1 MPLNHRL
8 FFLFLFFLFV
18 IGLSKGY
25 SQTVQIPDSLK
36 NHSYQELENKI
47 SQHTTN
53 NTKKAEIY
61 ANTFLLKARREKDT
75 LKVADGYSLL
85 IELHTYSN
93 PKKAAEYAD
102 SLIDITKDWKHKKYL
117 AYAYLK
123 KGIGLYC
130 ISKYSES
137 LENYLIA
144 QDLYLKQRDA
154 FGQMIIRHYIGF
166 LKIQVNQKQEALN
179 LFKQNLSFFNKEEN
193 KVKYKEQYL
202 KGLFAL
208 ADTYNEMEIPDSA
221 LIYNRIG
228 VIESKKAKSKL
239 YPFFL
244 TSYGQSNKLQ
254 GNYTIAIDSL
264 LKATTMISGK
274 KKYLCIIYNS
284 LSDSYRSLGDVVSSV
299 KYLKKIDSVY
309 QKSPEAINEAKK
321 AYEKLL
327 AYYKEKKDAKNQ
339 LNIFYK
345 LLEVNNILKG
355 SQEYLSN
362 QIIKEYDTHIL
373 LDEKRKLITQLEEK
387 SNIRALWIW
396 IMVVFCVLL
405 FIGSVIYIRWR
416 NKIYKQR
423 FKEIMEKDRLS
434 EIEPKNNGIHK
445 QVNQS
450 IMDDEVVEDVLKK
463 LRDFEKRQGYL
474 DQDISVHKLADKLN
488 TNTNYLSKIVNSYKE
503 KNFAQ
508 YINDLR
514 IDYVVS
520 QLKHNK
526 EYRKYTI
533 KAIAG
538 ESGFKSYSPFS
549 IAFYK
554 KTGIKPSYFMD
565 RLRSEPLEMN

>member
-8 FFLFLFFLFV
+8 FFIFLFSLFA

-36 NHSYQELENKI
+36 NHSYQELEDKI
-47 SQHTTN
+47 FQHTTN
-53 NTKKAEIY
+53 NPKKAEIY
-61 ANTFLLKARREKDT
+61 ATTFLLKARREKDT

-85 IELHTYSN
+85 IELYALSN
-93 PKKAAEYAD
+93 PKKAAEYAG

-123 KGIGLYC
+123 KGIELYYM
-130 ISKYSES
+130 SKYSES

-144 QDLYLKQRDA
+144 QDLYLKQRDT
-154 FGQMIIRHYIGF
+154 FGQIIIRHYIGL
-166 LKIQVNQKQEALN
+166 LKIQVNQEQEALN

-193 KVKYKEQYL
+193 KVKYQDQYL

-208 ADTYNEMEIPDSA
+208 AYTYNEMKIPDSA

-228 VIESKKAKSKL
+228 IIESKKAKSEL

-264 LKATTMISGK
+264 LNVATLLRNK
-274 KKYLCIIYNS
+274 KKYLCIIYNA

-362 QIIKEYDTHIL
+362 QIIKEYDIPVL

-405 FIGSVIYIRWR
+405 FMGSVIYIRWR

-434 EIEPKNNGIHK
+434 ELEPKNNGIHK
-445 QVNQS
+445 QEKPSN
-450 IMDDEVVEDVLKK
+450 INIDDNIVETILKK
-463 LRDFEKRQGYL
+463 LSDFEKSRAYT
-474 DQDISVHKLADKLN
+474 DQNISIQKLANKLG
-488 TNTNYLSKIVNSYKE
+488 TNTSYLSKIINTYRK
-503 KNFAQ
+503 KNFSN
-508 YINDLR
+508 YLNDMR

-533 KAIAG
+533 KAVAG
-538 ESGFKSYSPFS
+538 ESGFKSYTSFS
-549 IAFYK
+549 KAFYK

-565 RLRSEPLEMN
+565 RLRLAVSS